1 MSDSDTKQ
9 QARMILEYRN
19 SQGGT
24 IMSPLQTT
32 PIKINSQERLSPESA
47 QRVLDELPS
56 WVVTAL
62 KRRSVE
68 IEYPLEAVVEMAI
81 ASFLDEEAIGF
92 SDCLIEQ
99 RSNGKLN
106 G

>member
-1 MSDSDTKQ
+1 
-9 QARMILEYRN
+9 
-19 SQGGT
+19 
-24 IMSPLQTT
+24 MSPLQTT
-32 PIKINSQERLSPESA
+32 PIKINFQERLSPEAA

-62 KRRSVE
+62 KRRSAE
-68 IEYPLEAVVEMAI
+68 IEYPIESIVEMAI
-81 ASFLDEEAIGF
+81 ASFLDDEAIGF

-106 G
+106 

>member
-1 MSDSDTKQ
+1 
-9 QARMILEYRN
+9 
-19 SQGGT
+19 
-24 IMSPLQTT
+24 MSPLQTT
-32 PIKINSQERLSPESA
+32 PIKINSQERLSPEA
-47 QRVLDELPS
+47 TQRVLDELPS

-62 KRRSVE
+62 KRRSAE
-68 IEYPLEAVVEMAI
+68 IEYPLEAIVEMAFTECLCKRI

>member
-1 MSDSDTKQ
+1 M
-9 QARMILEYRN
+9 
-19 SQGGT
+19 
-24 IMSPLQTT
+24 MSPLQTT
-32 PIKINSQERLSPESA
+32 PIRINPQERLSPEAA

-62 KRRSVE
+62 KRRSAE
-68 IEYPLEAVVEMAI
+68 IEYPLEAIVEMAI

-92 SDCLIEQ
+92 SDCLVEQ
-99 RSNGKLN
+99 RSSGKLN

>member
-1 MSDSDTKQ
+1 
-9 QARMILEYRN
+9 
-19 SQGGT
+19 
-24 IMSPLQTT
+24 MSPLQTT
-32 PIKINSQERLSPESA
+32 PIKINSQERLSSEAA

-68 IEYPLEAVVEMAI
+68 IEYPIESIVEMAI
-81 ASFLDEEAIGF
+81 ASFLDDEAIGF

>member
-9 QARMILEYRN
+9 QARMILECQN

-62 KRRSVE
+62 KRRSAE
-68 IEYPLEAVVEMAI
+68 IEYPLEAIVEMAI